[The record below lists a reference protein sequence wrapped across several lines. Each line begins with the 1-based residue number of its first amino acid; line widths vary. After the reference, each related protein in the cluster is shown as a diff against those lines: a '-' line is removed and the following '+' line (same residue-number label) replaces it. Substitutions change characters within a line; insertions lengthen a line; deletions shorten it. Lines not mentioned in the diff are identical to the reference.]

1 MDNKIY
7 LCSFASDDLD
17 LSVQRFK
24 NQADNLNIYS
34 QIKIFRPKDLN
45 LNLQNRIKEIIK
57 KKRPLSI
64 RSCYMEVQNC

>member
-17 LSVQRFK
+17 ISVQRFK

-45 LNLQNRIKEIIK
+45 LRI
-57 KKRPLSI
+57 
-64 RSCYMEVQNC
+64 

>member
-24 NQADNLNIYS
+24 KQADNLNIYS

-45 LNLQNRIKEIIK
+45 LNLQNQQTFF
-57 KKRPLSI
+57 SI
-64 RSCYMEVQNC
+64 FCVTQNS